1 MNTPTNTRTNTSTH
15 TTAPGPWKDA
25 EPGVTRRL
33 VAAGD
38 TMMAME
44 VRFEPG
50 AEGARHSH
58 PHEQLSRLLAG
69 RLTFYLGDDE
79 RELGAG
85 DVIVIPGGLEHGVL
99 AHEESLLID
108 VFSPLREDLLEA
120 LR

>member
-1 MNTPTNTRTNTSTH
+1 MIEDSM
-15 TTAPGPWKDA
+15 AGPWKDA

-38 TMMAME
+38 KTMAIE

-58 PHEQLSRLLAG
+58 PHEQLSRLLEG
-69 RLTFYLGDDE
+69 RMTFYLGE
-79 RELGAG
+79 EEKELKAG

-99 AHEESLLID
+99 AHEASLLLD
-108 VFSPLREDLLEA
+108 VFSPPREDLLEA

>member
-1 MNTPTNTRTNTSTH
+1 MDTSVDSLVT
-15 TTAPGPWKDA
+15 GRWKNA

-33 VAAGD
+33 VAAGK

-58 PHEQLSRLLAG
+58 PHEQLSRLLEG
-69 RLTFYLGDDE
+69 RMTFYLGDGE
-79 RELGAG
+79 RELNAG

>member
-1 MNTPTNTRTNTSTH
+1 MTG
-15 TTAPGPWKDA
+15 AWKNA

-38 TMMAME
+38 KMMAME

-58 PHEQLSRLLAG
+58 PHEQLSRLLQG
-69 RLTFYLGDDE
+69 RMTFYLGDEE
-79 RELGAG
+79 RELNAG
-85 DVIVIPGGLEHGVL
+85 DMIVIPGGLEHGVL

-108 VFSPLREDLLEA
+108 VFSPLREDLLGA

>member
-1 MNTPTNTRTNTSTH
+1 MNTPTNTRTH

-25 EPGVTRRL
+25 EPGVTRKL

-69 RLTFYLGDDE
+69 RLTFFLGDDE

-85 DVIVIPGGLEHGVL
+85 DVIVIPDGLEHGVL

-108 VFSPLREDLLEA
+108 VFSPLREDLLRA

>member
-1 MNTPTNTRTNTSTH
+1 MITTNMT
-15 TTAPGPWKDA
+15 GPWKSA

-38 TMMAME
+38 KTMAME
-44 VRFEPG
+44 VRFERG

-69 RLTFYLGDDE
+69 RMTFYLGEDE
-79 RELGAG
+79 KELNAG
-85 DVIVIPGGLEHGVL
+85 DMIVIPGGLEHGVL
-99 AHEESLLID
+99 ALEQSLLLD

>member
-1 MNTPTNTRTNTSTH
+1 MKTPTTPM
-15 TTAPGPWKDA
+15 PGAWKNA
-25 EPGVTRRL
+25 ESGVTRRL
-33 VAAGD
+33 VAAGES
-38 TMMAME
+38 MMAME

-58 PHEQLSRLLAG
+58 PHEQLSRLLDG
-69 RLTFYLGDDE
+69 RMTFYLGDE
-79 RELGAG
+79 ARELKVG

>member
-1 MNTPTNTRTNTSTH
+1 MNTPVSTPV
-15 TTAPGPWKDA
+15 TGAWKNA

-33 VAAGD
+33 VAVGD

-58 PHEQLSRLLAG
+58 PHEQLSRLLGG
-69 RLTFYLGDDE
+69 RMTFYLGDEE
-79 RELGAG
+79 RELSAG
-85 DVIVIPGGLEHGVL
+85 EVIVIPGGLEHGVL
-99 AHEESLLID
+99 AHEECLLID

>member
-1 MNTPTNTRTNTSTH
+1 MITSTNTSMTE
-15 TTAPGPWKDA
+15 TWKNA
-25 EPGVTRRL
+25 ELGVTRRV

-38 TMMAME
+38 KMMAME

-58 PHEQLSRLLAG
+58 PHEQRSRLLNG
-69 RLTFYLGDDE
+69 RMTFYLGDEE
-79 RELGAG
+79 RELNAG

>member
-1 MNTPTNTRTNTSTH
+1 MNTSTP
-15 TTAPGPWKDA
+15 TSGPWKPA

-33 VAAGD
+33 VAAGE

-44 VRFEPG
+44 VRFDSR

-79 RELGAG
+79 KELNAG
-85 DVIVIPGGLEHGVL
+85 DVIVVPGGLEHGVL
-99 AHEESLLID
+99 ALEESLLID